1 VLFPIYIYHLWID
14 EYRKEKIMQY
24 KLLGNTGVRVSS
36 LCFGTMSFG
45 GDADQDTSA
54 AMFHRCREAGLNFFD
69 CANVYA
75 GGRSE
80 EILGKLIA
88 DCRDEVVVTT
98 KFFGTMGPD
107 INCRGASRYHIRQ
120 AVEASL
126 RRLKTDHIDIYFIHK
141 FDQDTPLDETLRA
154 LDDLVRQ
161 GKILYPAASNF
172 AAWQVAKA
180 LGVSARYSWARFE
193 VIQPMY
199 NLVKRQAEVEI
210 FPLALSEAL
219 GVITY
224 SPLGGGL
231 LTGKYGRTTKPQSGR
246 LVENQMYQK
255 RYGEDWVYEVAEVFT
270 AFARTR
276 GYDPAALAVAWVGSH
291 PAVTA
296 PIIGAR
302 NLGQLE
308 GSLKSLE
315 IEMTPELR
323 AEISALSPEPP
334 LATDRADERG

>member
-1 VLFPIYIYHLWID
+1 MD
-14 EYRKEKIMQY
+14 Y
-24 KLLGNTGVRVSS
+24 KLLGKTGVRVSA
-36 LCFGTMSFG
+36 LCFGVMSFG
-45 GDADQDTSA
+45 GDADEATSA
-54 AMFHRCREAGLNFFD
+54 AMFERCREAGINFFD

-88 DCRDEVVVTT
+88 SCRDEVVITSKVYGAT
-98 KFFGTMGPD
+98 GPD
-107 INCRGASRYHIRQ
+107 INARGASRRNIRM

-126 RRLKTDHIDIYFIHK
+126 KRLNTDHLDVYFLHH
-141 FDQDTPLDETLRA
+141 FDQDTPLEATLRA
-154 LDDLVRQ
+154 LDDLVRD

-180 LGVSARYSWARFE
+180 LGAAAKEGWARFE
-193 VIQPMY
+193 CIQPMY
-199 NLVKRQAEVEI
+199 NLVKRQAEVELL
-210 FPLALSEAL
+210 PMAQSEQL

-231 LTGKYGRTTKPQSGR
+231 LTGKYGAARRPQAGR
-246 LVENQMYQK
+246 LVENQMYQT
-255 RYGEDWVYEVAEVFT
+255 RYGDAGYYDVAERFT
-270 AFARTR
+270 AFARER
-276 GYDPAALAVAWVGSH
+276 DLEPASLAVAWVASH

-302 NLGQLE
+302 NLEQLE
-308 GSLKSLE
+308 GSLKALE
-315 IEMTPELR
+315 IKMTDELR

-334 LATDRADERG
+334 PATDRNEERA